1 MNEAPSSP
9 DDNGS
14 LIQARRVDQVC
25 ARFEDAWRAGR
36 QPRIEDY
43 LPDLPEPQRPGLLR
57 ELLHL
62 EIQYRRQN
70 SDPVNLV
77 ELERR
82 FPDQVRLIRSVFAEA
97 QLPDQEPS
105 TGPGS
110 ASPGAAVANLPERL
124 GRYRITA
131 RLGRG
136 SFGVVYQGR
145 DDDLQRDVAIK
156 VPHRERIARPE
167 DVEAYLTEAQ
177 VLARLDHPHIVP
189 VYDVGRTDDGLCFV
203 VSKLIEGSDLA
214 RQIRG
219 EPRRSFVESADLV
232 RRVAE
237 ALHCAHLQG
246 LVHRDIKPGN
256 ILLDRVGKPYVADF
270 GLALK
275 EEDVGKA
282 APFAGT
288 PAYMSPEQARGE
300 GHRVDGRAD
309 LFSLG
314 VVFYELLTGRRP
326 FRAAALNE
334 LLEQITRAEARPPR
348 QVDDTIPR
356 ELERICLKAL
366 ARRAAD
372 RYTTGEDL
380 AADLRHWLA
389 GDESQS
395 AVAQSRAP
403 VQLQVVMPAAPTPD
417 PTPAPPGSDAP
428 PVKVVPKGLRS
439 FDARDANFFLDLLP
453 GPRDRDGLPDSLGF
467 WKSRIEDTDPDQT
480 FAVGLLYGPSGCG
493 KSSLMKAGLL
503 PRLAPSV
510 LAVYIEATADDTG
523 ARLVNGIRKQCPDL
537 APDLGL
543 VDTLAAL
550 RKGHGLPAGRKV
562 LLVLDQFEQW
572 LHARHEEEEPELV
585 AALRHCDGEHLQA
598 LVLVRDDFWLAVVRF
613 LADLE
618 IDPIPGR
625 NTALVDLFDL
635 RHARKVLA
643 AFGRA
648 FGTLPERAGE
658 MTRDQQAFLDQA
670 LAGLAQEGKV
680 ISVRLALF
688 AEMVKAKPWTA
699 ATLKEVGGTEGVGV
713 RFLEETFSS
722 AAAAPAHR
730 LHQQAARAVLK
741 RLLPER
747 GTDIKGTLRT
757 QHELGAAAGYASR
770 PKDFATLLRILDSE
784 LRLITPTDPEGVAGD
799 GWRVPGEEGGEGND
813 GGAAL
818 PTIGSVAD
826 GHGAGGEMLSGD
838 KNLPE
843 GGAVRVDKPDPP
855 GGGIDPGQ
863 HRRGPGQ
870 GAHERVSQPPEHR
883 PGIPS
888 AGGNAPDAESAR
900 RLAAPRGAGQ
910 SAGANRPHQ
919 PDAQWPA
926 QGAAAKAQG
935 LNPATHHPPP
945 ATRYYQLTHDYL
957 VPALRE
963 WLTRK
968 QKETRRGRAEL
979 RLTERA
985 ALWQAKPQNRHLP
998 AWWEWLNIRLFTRP
1012 PDWTASQA
1020 QMMRKAQRF
1029 HLTRGA
1035 VLAACLTLLGLG
1047 SWDGIGRFQ
1056 AHRYRDRL
1064 LDAGTAAVPEVV
1076 ADMAPWRWWIDPL
1089 LREAYADAESQHD
1102 ARKQLHASLALL
1114 PRDPSQVDYL
1124 VKRLLAGTPEEVAA
1138 IRTLLAQQ
1146 QDQVVGRL
1154 WTVLGDRNQ
1163 GLDRRL
1169 RAACALA
1176 RYVPDDERWAN
1187 VGEDLTAKLVTEN
1200 SLVLGKWSELLRPV
1214 GRWLWPPLAK
1224 LLDDEKRKEMELGT
1238 LATLFGTFA
1247 AGDAE
1252 AFARL
1257 EKGLRVDSARR
1268 QARLGAALLLMGRD
1282 EQVWPLLKHSSD
1294 PTVRSYL
1301 MEWLGPAGVEPG
1313 FVAARLEREADVSI
1327 RRALLLSLGTFD
1339 VDRLPVSEREQYIP
1353 RLLELYR
1360 DEPDAGLHGAAEWVL
1375 RQWGQHDALRE
1386 IDRSLATGQAAGQRR
1401 WYVNRQGQTFTLIPR
1416 PGEVTIGG
1424 GNAPEKRRIDWT
1436 FAIAAKDVTVA
1447 EFLKLRPGHK
1457 YTARFAPKPDCP
1469 MNEVS
1474 WYDAAAYCNW
1484 LSKREGIPED
1494 QWCYE
1499 PNAAGQYAEG
1509 MKIKASY
1516 WKLSGYR
1523 LPTEAEWEYAAR
1535 AGSRAEW
1542 SCGSA
1547 VELLEKYAW
1556 YNRNS
1561 LGTTHPVGRLKPND
1575 WGLFDMQGNVWQWC
1589 QDRYEPR
1596 GGAENMD
1603 KTGIEEINSKNGR
1616 VMHGGSFLL
1625 DAVNASPAFRYR
1637 NAPEFGFN
1645 IEGFRPARTFT
1656 AE

>member
-14 LIQARRVDQVC
+14 LFQARRVDQVC
-25 ARFEDAWRAGR
+25 ARFEDAWRTGR

-43 LPDLPEPQRPGLLR
+43 LADLPEPQRPELLR

-70 SDPVNLV
+70 NNPVELV

-82 FPDQVRLIRSVFAEA
+82 FPDQVRLIRSVFAEV

-110 ASPGAAVANLPERL
+110 ASPGAEEAGLPERL

-131 RLGRG
+131 HLGRG

-189 VYDVGRTDDGLCFV
+189 VYDFGRTDDGLCFV

-214 RQIRG
+214 RQIRD
-219 EPRRSFVESADLV
+219 EPRRSFAESADLV

-237 ALHCAHLQG
+237 ALHCAHRQG

-256 ILLDRVGKPYVADF
+256 ILIDRAGKPYVADF

-275 EEDVGKA
+275 EDDVGKA

-300 GHRVDGRAD
+300 GHRVDGRSD

-326 FRAAALNE
+326 FRAATLNE

-380 AADLRHWLA
+380 AAELRHWLA

-403 VQLQVVMPAAPTPD
+403 AQVPVVMPAAAMPT
-417 PTPAPPGSDAP
+417 PGSDP
-428 PVKVVPKGLRS
+428 RPVKIVPKGLRS
-439 FDARDANFFLDLLP
+439 FDARDADFFLELLP

-467 WKSRIEDTDPDQT
+467 WKSRIEETDPDQT

-503 PRLAPSV
+503 PRLAPTV
-510 LAVYIEATADDTG
+510 LAVYIEATADDTE
-523 ARLVNGIRKQCPDL
+523 ARLVKGIRKQCPDL

-543 VDTLAAL
+543 LDTLAAL

-572 LHARHEEEEPELV
+572 LHARREEEEPELV

-618 IDPIPGR
+618 IDPIPGH
-625 NTALVDLFDL
+625 NTGLVDLFDL

-648 FGTLPERAGE
+648 FGALPERAGE
-658 MTRDQQAFLDQA
+658 MTKDQQAFLDQA
-670 LAGLAQEGKV
+670 VAGLAQEGKV

-699 ATLKEVGGTEGVGV
+699 ATLKEVGGTEGVDV

-730 LHQQAARAVLK
+730 LHQKAARAVLK

-770 PKDFATLLRILDSE
+770 PKEFATLLRILDSE

-799 GWRVPGEEGGEGND
+799 GWRVAGQE
-813 GGAAL
+813 
-818 PTIGSVAD
+818 SVAGD
-826 GHGAGGEMLSGD
+826 G
-838 KNLPE
+838 PE
-843 GGAVRVDKPDPP
+843 SSSPT
-855 GGGIDPGQ
+855 
-863 HRRGPGQ
+863 
-870 GAHERVSQPPEHR
+870 
-883 PGIPS
+883 
-888 AGGNAPDAESAR
+888 
-900 RLAAPRGAGQ
+900 
-910 SAGANRPHQ
+910 
-919 PDAQWPA
+919 
-926 QGAAAKAQG
+926 
-935 LNPATHHPPP
+935 THHPSPT
-945 ATRYYQLTHDYL
+945 TRYYQLTHDYL

-979 RLTERA
+979 RLVERA
-985 ALWQAKPQNRHLP
+985 ALWQAKPQNRQLP
-998 AWWEWLNIRLFTRP
+998 AWWEWLNIRLFTRER
-1012 PDWTASQA
+1012 DWTASQA

-1035 VLAACLTLLGLG
+1035 VLATCLTLLGLG
-1047 SWDGIGRFQ
+1047 SWDGIGRLQ
-1056 AHRYRDRL
+1056 AHRYCDRL

-1102 ARKQLHASLALL
+1102 TRKQLHASLALL

-1124 VKRLLAGTPEEVAA
+1124 AKRLLAGTPEEVAA
-1138 IRTLLAQQ
+1138 IRRLLAPH
-1146 QDQVVGRL
+1146 QDQVVGQL
-1154 WTVLGDRNQ
+1154 WTVLEDRAQ
-1163 GLDRRL
+1163 HLDRRL

-1176 RYVPDDERWAN
+1176 AYVPDDERWEK
-1187 VGEDLTAKLVTEN
+1187 VGDDMSAKLLTEN
-1200 SLVLGKWSELLRPV
+1200 SLVQGKWSELLRPV

-1224 LLDDEKRKEMELGT
+1224 LLADDRREETELGT
-1238 LATLFGTFA
+1238 LATLFGAFG
-1247 AGDAE
+1247 AGETVAL
-1252 AFARL
+1252 ARL
-1257 EKGLRVDSARR
+1257 EKGLSGGSARR
-1268 QARLGAALLLMGRD
+1268 QARLGAALFSMGRD
-1282 EQVWPLLKHSSD
+1282 EQVWPLLKHSPD
-1294 PTVRSYL
+1294 PTARSYL
-1301 MEWLGPAGVEPG
+1301 LEWLGPAGVEPG
-1313 FVAARLEREADVSI
+1313 VVAARLEREADVSI

-1339 VDRLPVSEREQYIP
+1339 LDRLPVSEREQYVP
-1353 RLLELYR
+1353 RLLDLYR
-1360 DEPDAGLHGAAEWVL
+1360 DEPDVGLHGAAEWVL
-1375 RQWGQHDALRE
+1375 RRWGQQDALRE
-1386 IDRSLATGQAAGQRR
+1386 IDQRLATGQVEGRR
-1401 WYVNRQGQTFTLIPR
+1401 QWYVNRQGQTMMLTPR
-1416 PGEVTIGG
+1416 PGEVTVSDGD
-1424 GNAPEKRRIDWT
+1424 ERQKRRIDWT
-1436 FAIAAKDVTVA
+1436 FAMATKDVTVA
-1447 EFLKLRPGHK
+1447 EFLKFRPDHK
-1457 YTARFAPKPDCP
+1457 YLAPFAPHPDCP
-1469 MNEVS
+1469 MIQVS
-1474 WYDAAAYCNW
+1474 WYDAAEYCNW
-1484 LSKREGIPED
+1484 LSKQEGIPED
-1494 QWCYE
+1494 QWCYA
-1499 PNAAGQYAEG
+1499 PNATGQYAEG
-1509 MKIKASY
+1509 MKIKAGY
-1516 WKLSGYR
+1516 WKLTGYR
-1523 LPTEAEWEYAAR
+1523 LPMEAEWEYACR
-1535 AGSRAEW
+1535 ACSQTKW
-1542 SCGSA
+1542 SYGQGE
-1547 VELLEKYAW
+1547 ELLEKYAW
-1556 YNRNS
+1556 YGRNS
-1561 LGTTHPVGRLKPND
+1561 LGTTHVAGTLKPND
-1575 WGLFDMQGNVWQWC
+1575 LGLFDMQGNVWQWC
-1589 QDRYEPR
+1589 QDCLGPA
-1596 GGAENMD
+1596 GGEKEVD
-1603 KTGIEEINSKNGR
+1603 KTDIKEINNEILR
-1616 VMHGGSFLL
+1616 TLRGGSFYYY
-1625 DAVNASPAFRYR
+1625 AENASPAYRYR
-1637 NAPEFGFN
+1637 NDPANRNFDW
-1645 IEGFRPARTFT
+1645 GFRPARTFM